1 MWFQDTGNIYK
12 KICVLLQMLKFPL
25 YALLEIKEHL
35 IDWAS
40 RAGMQWLS
48 ALIPTHHVN
57 ALIFFFIISNLTIE
71 FFIFLIPLLVFY
83 LSFFSMVICTLRVFQ
98 VGSVHLIWSICMNY
112 KTRQKVELNSCLF
125 CAEFKSMGKL
135 PCFDRFIGSLWT
147 WTWSGTGWDQF
158 WMDPF
163 RALPVSV

>member
-1 MWFQDTGNIYK
+1 MWFHQ
-12 KICVLLQMLKFPL
+12 LLKFPL

-57 ALIFFFIISNLTIE
+57 ALLFFFIISNLTIE
-71 FFIFLIPLLVFY
+71 FFIFVIPLLVFY

-98 VGSVHLIWSICMNY
+98 VSDQLLLVQMYVSVEVKE
-112 KTRQKVELNSCLF
+112 KTVKDFFLLLF
-125 CAEFKSMGKL
+125 CC
-135 PCFDRFIGSLWT
+135 CFQNSKAWEN
-147 WTWSGTGWDQF
+147 
-158 WMDPF
+158 F
-163 RALPVSV
+163 RALTDLLSHFEPALDLEQAETNFGWTHLEPYL

>member
-1 MWFQDTGNIYK
+1 M
-12 KICVLLQMLKFPL
+12 VRLLTLSTLCFHQLLKFPL

-71 FFIFLIPLLVFY
+71 FFIFIIPLLVFY

-98 VGSVHLIWSICMNY
+98 VSDQLLVMCNCKDKYLARAYPLVCDSRRN
-112 KTRQKVELNSCLF
+112 QQSSF
-125 CAEFKSMGKL
+125 SAEFQSMGKF
-135 PCFDRFIGSLWT
+135 PGSDRPAGSL
-147 WTWSGTGWDQF
+147 
-158 WMDPF
+158 
-163 RALPVSV
+163 

>member
-1 MWFQDTGNIYK
+1 MLI
-12 KICVLLQMLKFPL
+12 VLPQLLKFPL
-25 YALLEIKEHL
+25 YTLLEIKEHL

-71 FFIFLIPLLVFY
+71 FFLFLIPLLVFY

-98 VGSVHLIWSICMNY
+98 VGDDLHDFPFLFYLLRSVQRMYILREQTEI
-112 KTRQKVELNSCLF
+112 
-125 CAEFKSMGKL
+125 
-135 PCFDRFIGSLWT
+135 
-147 WTWSGTGWDQF
+147 
-158 WMDPF
+158 
-163 RALPVSV
+163 

>member
-1 MWFQDTGNIYK
+1 MI
-12 KICVLLQMLKFPL
+12 KFPL

-71 FFIFLIPLLVFY
+71 FFIFVIPVLIFY

-98 VGSVHLIWSICMNY
+98 VSGYPTMSSSII
-112 KTRQKVELNSCLF
+112 
-125 CAEFKSMGKL
+125 
-135 PCFDRFIGSLWT
+135 CFSYHSYFSEE
-147 WTWSGTGWDQF
+147 
-158 WMDPF
+158 
-163 RALPVSV
+163 

>member
-1 MWFQDTGNIYK
+1 MCF
-12 KICVLLQMLKFPL
+12 LQLLKFPL

-71 FFIFLIPLLVFY
+71 FFIFLIPLLIFY

-98 VGSVHLIWSICMNY
+98 VSESLCIELSYIVFSLRI
-112 KTRQKVELNSCLF
+112 VE
-125 CAEFKSMGKL
+125 
-135 PCFDRFIGSLWT
+135 
-147 WTWSGTGWDQF
+147 
-158 WMDPF
+158 
-163 RALPVSV
+163 PV

>member
-1 MWFQDTGNIYK
+1 MQNDAHPALKQLFNLGLILSNCPPPHPPSQ
-12 KICVLLQMLKFPL
+12 LLKFPF

-57 ALIFFFIISNLTIE
+57 ALIVFFIISNLTID
-71 FFIFLIPLLVFY
+71 FFIFSIPLLVFY

-98 VGSVHLIWSICMNY
+98 VG
-112 KTRQKVELNSCLF
+112 
-125 CAEFKSMGKL
+125 
-135 PCFDRFIGSLWT
+135 
-147 WTWSGTGWDQF
+147 DQ
-158 WMDPF
+158 
-163 RALPVSV
+163 A

>member
-1 MWFQDTGNIYK
+1 MLATE
-12 KICVLLQMLKFPL
+12 CEEETVLMLFLCMLVCRSRNQILGPCRCSDPTPVLSFPQLLKFPL

-98 VGSVHLIWSICMNY
+98 VSNFSYTKINIL
-112 KTRQKVELNSCLF
+112 
-125 CAEFKSMGKL
+125 
-135 PCFDRFIGSLWT
+135 DR
-147 WTWSGTGWDQF
+147 
-158 WMDPF
+158 
-163 RALPVSV
+163 A

>member
-1 MWFQDTGNIYK
+1 
-12 KICVLLQMLKFPL
+12 MLKFPL
-25 YALLEIKEHL
+25 HALLEIKEHL

-71 FFIFLIPLLVFY
+71 FFVFLIPVLVFY

-98 VGSVHLIWSICMNY
+98 VNGQFVFFTVLNLKIFYCECACVVSKQTKKKQNY
-112 KTRQKVELNSCLF
+112 IYIYSQNSK
-125 CAEFKSMGKL
+125 AWE
-135 PCFDRFIGSLWT
+135 D
-147 WTWSGTGWDQF
+147 
-158 WMDPF
+158 F
-163 RALPVSV
+163 RALTDLLAHFEPGLDLEQAETNFGWTHLEPYL

>member
-1 MWFQDTGNIYK
+1 MI
-12 KICVLLQMLKFPL
+12 KFPL

-71 FFIFLIPLLVFY
+71 FFIFVIPLLIFY

-98 VGSVHLIWSICMNY
+98 VSDYQTLPCQFFFFQTLNAPTFMRSIL
-112 KTRQKVELNSCLF
+112 KTF
-125 CAEFKSMGKL
+125 FPAEFKSLGKFSG
-135 PCFDRFIGSLWT
+135 FDQSAESF
-147 WTWSGTGWDQF
+147 
-158 WMDPF
+158 
-163 RALPVSV
+163 

>member
-1 MWFQDTGNIYK
+1 MI
-12 KICVLLQMLKFPL
+12 KFPL

-71 FFIFLIPLLVFY
+71 FFIFVIPLLIFY

-98 VGSVHLIWSICMNY
+98 VSDYQTFSM
-112 KTRQKVELNSCLF
+112 LNCLF
-125 CAEFKSMGKL
+125 LQSFAALNFVKCKIRTLFPTEFESLGKFPGFDQTAESF
-135 PCFDRFIGSLWT
+135 
-147 WTWSGTGWDQF
+147 
-158 WMDPF
+158 
-163 RALPVSV
+163 

>member
-1 MWFQDTGNIYK
+1 MNRFQTLMFLTLSSLWFPQ
-12 KICVLLQMLKFPL
+12 LLKFPL

-71 FFIFLIPLLVFY
+71 FFIFLIPLLVFF

-98 VGSVHLIWSICMNY
+98 VSVHLHYFPADFGHIEC
-112 KTRQKVELNSCLF
+112 V
-125 CAEFKSMGKL
+125 
-135 PCFDRFIGSLWT
+135 
-147 WTWSGTGWDQF
+147 
-158 WMDPF
+158 
-163 RALPVSV
+163 

>member
-1 MWFQDTGNIYK
+1 MSDVCFHQ
-12 KICVLLQMLKFPL
+12 LLKFPL

-71 FFIFLIPLLVFY
+71 FFIFIIPLLVFY

-98 VGSVHLIWSICMNY
+98 ASKSVEFFEFVLFLQPLCCRATDTTY
-112 KTRQKVELNSCLF
+112 EEVEVN
-125 CAEFKSMGKL
+125 
-135 PCFDRFIGSLWT
+135 
-147 WTWSGTGWDQF
+147 
-158 WMDPF
+158 
-163 RALPVSV
+163 

>member
-1 MWFQDTGNIYK
+1 MQDDVCAAVKHLKCTSFEFWGRGDALTLLHSSL
-12 KICVLLQMLKFPL
+12 VLQLLKFPL

-98 VGSVHLIWSICMNY
+98 VTDY
-112 KTRQKVELNSCLF
+112 
-125 CAEFKSMGKL
+125 
-135 PCFDRFIGSLWT
+135 
-147 WTWSGTGWDQF
+147 
-158 WMDPF
+158 
-163 RALPVSV
+163 

>member
-1 MWFQDTGNIYK
+1 MITYFSDLQCAEQCPPVK
-12 KICVLLQMLKFPL
+12 LLNGIIPLLYCLQLLKFPL

-57 ALIFFFIISNLTIE
+57 ALIFFFVISNLTVE
-71 FFIFLIPLLVFY
+71 FFIFIIPLLIFY

-98 VGSVHLIWSICMNY
+98 VGDHRTFNFLY
-112 KTRQKVELNSCLF
+112 
-125 CAEFKSMGKL
+125 
-135 PCFDRFIGSLWT
+135 
-147 WTWSGTGWDQF
+147 
-158 WMDPF
+158 
-163 RALPVSV
+163 

>member
-1 MWFQDTGNIYK
+1 MI
-12 KICVLLQMLKFPL
+12 KFPL

-71 FFIFLIPLLVFY
+71 FFIFVIPLLIFY

-98 VGSVHLIWSICMNY
+98 VSGHQTMSSSIIC
-112 KTRQKVELNSCLF
+112 VLF
-125 CAEFKSMGKL
+125 CFSDSYRSYFSEE
-135 PCFDRFIGSLWT
+135 
-147 WTWSGTGWDQF
+147 
-158 WMDPF
+158 
-163 RALPVSV
+163 

>member
-1 MWFQDTGNIYK
+1 MIR
-12 KICVLLQMLKFPL
+12 FPL

-35 IDWAS
+35 IEWAS

-71 FFIFLIPLLVFY
+71 FFIFIIPLLIFY

-98 VGSVHLIWSICMNY
+98 VSNY
-112 KTRQKVELNSCLF
+112 QAVACTIFFFLHYFTALNFLRCRVKTLFLTELKSLGKF
-125 CAEFKSMGKL
+125 PGFDQPAESF
-135 PCFDRFIGSLWT
+135 
-147 WTWSGTGWDQF
+147 
-158 WMDPF
+158 
-163 RALPVSV
+163 

>member
-1 MWFQDTGNIYK
+1 MISFQTLMLFTLSL
-12 KICVLLQMLKFPL
+12 CFHQLLKFPL
-25 YALLEIKEHL
+25 HALLEIKEHL

-71 FFIFLIPLLVFY
+71 FFIFIIPLLVFY

-98 VGSVHLIWSICMNY
+98 VI
-112 KTRQKVELNSCLF
+112 
-125 CAEFKSMGKL
+125 
-135 PCFDRFIGSLWT
+135 
-147 WTWSGTGWDQF
+147 DQLHYF
-158 WMDPF
+158 LTNF
-163 RALPVSV
+163 GHTEYV

>member
-1 MWFQDTGNIYK
+1 MTDCVSGASFQ
-12 KICVLLQMLKFPL
+12 LLKFPL
-25 YALLEIKEHL
+25 HALLEIKEHL

-71 FFIFLIPLLVFY
+71 FFVFVIPLLVFY

-98 VGSVHLIWSICMNY
+98 VSASGSSFFSS
-112 KTRQKVELNSCLF
+112 KFDLF
-125 CAEFKSMGKL
+125 CLIFLAPVGLETHVYDYYF
-135 PCFDRFIGSLWT
+135 FISCRIQKPGIIT
-147 WTWSGTGWDQF
+147 E
-158 WMDPF
+158 P
-163 RALPVSV
+163 

>member
-1 MWFQDTGNIYK
+1 MI
-12 KICVLLQMLKFPL
+12 KFPL

-35 IDWAS
+35 IEWAS

-71 FFIFLIPLLVFY
+71 FFIFVIPLLIFY

-98 VGSVHLIWSICMNY
+98 VSDYQTLLNGFLSVSSAALTFLKSKV
-112 KTRQKVELNSCLF
+112 KTFFSCRIQKP
-125 CAEFKSMGKL
+125 GKIS
-135 PCFDRFIGSLWT
+135 R
-147 WTWSGTGWDQF
+147 
-158 WMDPF
+158 
-163 RALPVSV
+163 R

>member
-1 MWFQDTGNIYK
+1 MIPAFRDLCHVLTRVVSSPLS
-12 KICVLLQMLKFPL
+12 CLLQLLKFPL

-57 ALIFFFIISNLTIE
+57 TLIFFFIISNLTIE

-83 LSFFSMVICTLRVFQ
+83 LSFFSMIICTLRVFQ
-98 VGSVHLIWSICMNY
+98 VCGSSHEKC
-112 KTRQKVELNSCLF
+112 
-125 CAEFKSMGKL
+125 
-135 PCFDRFIGSLWT
+135 SLCY
-147 WTWSGTGWDQF
+147 SY
-158 WMDPF
+158 
-163 RALPVSV
+163 SV

>member
-1 MWFQDTGNIYK
+1 MPSSS
-12 KICVLLQMLKFPL
+12 LQLLKFPL
-25 YALLEIKEHL
+25 HALLEIKEHL

-71 FFIFLIPLLVFY
+71 FFICVIPLLVFY

-98 VGSVHLIWSICMNY
+98 ASARGGIFLSL
-112 KTRQKVELNSCLF
+112 CLF
-125 CAEFKSMGKL
+125 CFVFFCVFCVCCWAG
-135 PCFDRFIGSLWT
+135 DT
-147 WTWSGTGWDQF
+147 
-158 WMDPF
+158 
-163 RALPVSV
+163 PVK

>member
-1 MWFQDTGNIYK
+1 MSPSS
-12 KICVLLQMLKFPL
+12 LQLLKFPL
-25 YALLEIKEHL
+25 HALLEIKEHL

-71 FFIFLIPLLVFY
+71 FFICVIPLLVFY

-98 VGSVHLIWSICMNY
+98 ASARGGIFLSPCLLCFVFFCVFCICCWAGD
-112 KTRQKVELNSCLF
+112 T
-125 CAEFKSMGKL
+125 
-135 PCFDRFIGSLWT
+135 
-147 WTWSGTGWDQF
+147 
-158 WMDPF
+158 
-163 RALPVSV
+163 PVK